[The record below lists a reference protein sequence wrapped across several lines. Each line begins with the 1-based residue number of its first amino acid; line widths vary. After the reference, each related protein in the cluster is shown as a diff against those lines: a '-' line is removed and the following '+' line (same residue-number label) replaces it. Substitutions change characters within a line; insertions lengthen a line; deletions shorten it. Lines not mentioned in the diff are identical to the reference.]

1 MERITWYKHA
11 MNIAES
17 AMLRSEDPFRKVG
30 ACVLGKE
37 NEVLSVAYNG
47 LATGKT
53 VKEDFWNDRDGRLP
67 YMIHAEINALSRIKR
82 GDGKILAC
90 TLLPCSSCAR
100 SIIAHDI
107 KIVLYK
113 EHYNRDSS
121 ALDIFNFYNIE
132 CYKID

>member
-47 LATGKT
+47 LATGKN
-53 VKEDFWNDRDGRLP
+53 VKENFWNDRDARLP

-107 KIVLYK
+107 KVVLYK
-113 EHYNRDSS
+113 EYYDRDSS